1 MGHSVRVR
9 VGSSSG
15 WVMFGL
21 SDISGCF
28 GLGRVWFGSGR
39 FRVNQFLVKCTRHA
53 KTSNFVENFGS
64 GMVRVGSIRVS
75 GPLSGEHIS
84 GVGSGMG
91 PGHSVRV
98 SGLGSVLPGLVLGS
112 EVPS

>member
-15 WVMFGL
+15 RVMFGL
-21 SDISGCF
+21 NDISGRF
-28 GLGRVWFGSGR
+28 DLGRVWFGSGR
-39 FRVNQFLVKCTRHA
+39 FRVNQFLVKYARHA
-53 KTSNFVENFGS
+53 KTSNFLENFGS
-64 GMVRVGSIRVS
+64 SMVRFGSIRVS

-91 PGHSVRV
+91 LGHSVRV
-98 SGLGSVLPGLVLGS
+98 LGLGSVLPGLHGYD
-112 EVPS
+112 E